1 MHVVP
6 LGELLW
12 LTEAVADMETLRARA
27 GAVTVAVALD
37 LLVWNGAV
45 STMAGGSIAWWLP
58 VAAVALI
65 HQSLWWLASRPY
77 AVLTAQCAFALVST
91 VVPQWQP
98 FSGLLIATYA
108 VSSRSRGR
116 HTLAVLVGLGVA
128 LLSHSYGS
136 ARLTLDPLR
145 STVTLLALWGA
156 LAIAVWA
163 VGARHRRTVD
173 RAVAAG
179 ETLSAQARAGV
190 ANERLRIARE
200 LHDGVCGAVT
210 AIQLQ
215 AAGASALSPTHPEAA
230 GPSLVAIQSSAERT
244 LLELRRVLGDL
255 RRDAV
260 DDGGASSIEAP
271 SLDEIPQLVE
281 LARAA
286 GLHVT
291 LTQTVDP
298 LTRLDPL
305 AEATVVR
312 VVQEGL
318 TNAVKHGPR
327 GRCQVSVNVGPDGA
341 HVQVDSS
348 HSLSTTGSTGST
360 GAAQPAGATGMGLVG
375 LAERAALV
383 GGHLSWA
390 AHGDRFTLDLAVPA
404 PAWAGR

>member
-1 MHVVP
+1 M
-6 LGELLW
+6 
-12 LTEAVADMETLRARA
+12 
-27 GAVTVAVALD
+27 
-37 LLVWNGAV
+37 
-45 STMAGGSIAWWLP
+45 
-58 VAAVALI
+58 
-65 HQSLWWLASRPY
+65 
-77 AVLTAQCAFALVST
+77 
-91 VVPQWQP
+91 
-98 FSGLLIATYA
+98 
-108 VSSRSRGR
+108 
-116 HTLAVLVGLGVA
+116 
-128 LLSHSYGS
+128 
-136 ARLTLDPLR
+136 
-145 STVTLLALWGA
+145 
-156 LAIAVWA
+156 
-163 VGARHRRTVD
+163 
-173 RAVAAG
+173 
-179 ETLSAQARAGV
+179 
-190 ANERLRIARE
+190 
-200 LHDGVCGAVT
+200 
-210 AIQLQ
+210 
-215 AAGASALSPTHPEAA
+215 
-230 GPSLVAIQSSAERT
+230 AIQSSAERT

-255 RRDAV
+255 RRDSV
-260 DDGGASSIEAP
+260 DESGASSIEAP